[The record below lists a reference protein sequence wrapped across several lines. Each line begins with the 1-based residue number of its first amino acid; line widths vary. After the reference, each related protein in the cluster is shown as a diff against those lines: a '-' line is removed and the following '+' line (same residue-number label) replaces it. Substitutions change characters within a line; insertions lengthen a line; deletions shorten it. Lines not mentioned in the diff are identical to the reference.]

1 MQEADG
7 ATRLDGTS
15 VTEDATV
22 GVRTAAARPSRFRI
36 VCIAQIFNEMRRG
49 NLERFIEHITP
60 LVDAVVVYDDGSTDG
75 SYEYLLSHTPH
86 VFRSPRNDFAD
97 EARHKKLLLEEAR
110 RLNPDFILWLDA
122 DEVLA
127 SEDPEDLQRACAWS
141 EARNLDGV
149 ELHEI
154 NLWRSYSWKR
164 LDSAFDLGWF
174 VRLWRVT
181 PEIRWETLAKG
192 LHQPPYPS
200 SIRTV
205 DRYPDLKVLHYGFAN
220 ECNLAHKYLGY
231 RAHGQRGYDMLD
243 RLVSEEQLALEKV
256 PASEIPVDLRQDD
269 PKPTPLSFAQSLS
282 YVERLRDEVFR
293 PGISIVCLIYKSV
306 ELARFVHEQVLRY
319 TDMRDKEFFFVAN
332 DATEDVL
339 DYLRANY
346 IPHFEWSNTEEQRR
360 EWYINNVYRAYNF
373 GAEQARGDLV
383 VFVNSDMAFSPGWLD
398 ALWEA
403 YDGASAIASRLVESG
418 KLTPGQHAIERDF
431 GRTPTDYR
439 EQDFVDF
446 AETIR
451 EPSVADGGLYMPLLV
466 RRDAF
471 LSIGGYPE
479 GNLRPGS
486 DIFHPDIALLGEPCV
501 SGDNVMV
508 QRLRSRGVYHRT
520 ASDSVVYHF
529 QMGEIDALDSE
540 VGRDKPLVA
549 VCNDLVTGTM
559 GERVL
564 WDFLLEGLP
573 STVGVDGRLVGT
585 DGPYASLAREY
596 IAKSH
601 PEVAV
606 VIQNATF
613 IDTVDPALYTVAF
626 LQDNLRAMGRDS
638 SQQEKTLSA
647 ARIAVTNSLLTALSY
662 PEYDF
667 EIIPVGVDSQLFR
680 PMDKSECRAMHGLG
694 PERIGIFVGAFDE
707 VKGWPAVRQCIE
719 TFPEITWLLVT
730 KKAESFEAANAK
742 TYSRVPQETLV
753 TLLGSADFFILGS
766 PVETQCLAAIEACL
780 CDVPVVMRNT
790 GVFSELTDDERQQSG
805 VFGDDLVQGVRSVA
819 TGTFRPRQIALSKD
833 WTVSDAIGKWRSLLE
848 RAMQEVT
855 ADRVGFVGPKDINE
869 TGEISRRERTLRPP
883 THATVTT
890 YSYAPVPAL
899 LRPTRGRS
907 RFLSPRY
914 MAGSVREH
922 GIVWCIK
929 TAANRIRRRF

>member
-1 MQEADG
+1 VTEG
-7 ATRLDGTS
+7 ATE
-15 VTEDATV
+15 V
-22 GVRTAAARPSRFRI
+22 VRRTAARPSRFRI
-36 VCIAQIFNEMRRG
+36 VCIAQVFNEMRRG
-49 NLERFIEHITP
+49 NLERFIEHIAP

-75 SYEYLLSHTPH
+75 SYEYLLAHTPY

-97 EARHKKLLLEEAR
+97 EGRHKRLLLEEAR
-110 RLNPDFILWLDA
+110 RLKPDFILWLDA

-127 SEDPEDLQRACAWS
+127 SEDPEDLQRACAWGETRS
-141 EARNLDGV
+141 LDGV
-149 ELHEI
+149 ELHEV
-154 NLWRSYSWKR
+154 NLWRSHSWRR
-164 LDSAFDLGWF
+164 LDSSYDLGWF

-181 PEIRWETLAKG
+181 PEIRWETLTKG

-205 DRYPDLKVLHYGFAN
+205 DRYADLKVLHYGFAN

-231 RAHGQRGYDMLD
+231 RARGQRGYEMLD
-243 RLVSEEQLALEKV
+243 RLVSEEQLVLEKV
-256 PASEIPVDLRQDD
+256 PASEFPVDLRRDD
-269 PKPTPLSFAQSLS
+269 PEPTPLSLAQSLS
-282 YVERLRDEVFR
+282 YVERHRAEVFR

-306 ELARFVHEQVLRY
+306 ELARFVREQVLRY

-332 DATEDVL
+332 DATEEVL
-339 DYLRANY
+339 GYLRASF
-346 IPHFEWSNTEEQRR
+346 IPHFEWNNTEEQRQG
-360 EWYINNVYRAYNF
+360 WYINNVYRAYNF
-373 GAEQARGDLV
+373 GAEQARGDFV
-383 VFVNSDMAFSPGWLD
+383 VFINSDMAFSPGWLD
-398 ALWEA
+398 GLWEA
-403 YDGASAIASRLVESG
+403 YDGSSDMASRLVESG

-446 AETIR
+446 AEAIR

-466 RRDAF
+466 RREAF

-486 DIFHPDIALLGEPCV
+486 DIFHPEIARLGEACV

-508 QRLRSRGVYHRT
+508 QRLRSRGVHHRT

-529 QMGEIDALDSE
+529 QMGEIDAVDLEAAQD
-540 VGRDKPLVA
+540 RPLVA

-573 STVGVDGRLVGT
+573 STVGVDIRVVGT

-596 IAKSH
+596 IAKNRA
-601 PEVAV
+601 EVAV
-606 VIQNATF
+606 LIQNATF

-680 PMDKSECRAMHGLG
+680 PMDKSDCRAMNGLG

-730 KKAESFEAANAK
+730 KKAESFEAANAR
-742 TYSRVPQETLV
+742 TYSRVPQDTLV
-753 TLLGSADFFILGS
+753 TLLNSADFFILGS

-790 GVFSELTDDERQQSG
+790 GVFSELTDDERQQAG
-805 VFGDDLVQGVRSVA
+805 VFGNDLVRGVRSVA
-819 TGTFRPRQIALSKD
+819 EGSFRPRHIALSKD
-833 WTVSDAIGKWRSLLE
+833 WTVSDSIAKWRSLLE

-855 ADRVGFVGPKDINE
+855 ADRVGFVGQKAIDE
-869 TGEISRRERTLRPP
+869 TGEATRRERTLRPP
-883 THATVTT
+883 THALVPT
-890 YSYAPVPAL
+890 YSYAPAPAL
-899 LRPTRGRS
+899 LLPPRSRS

-914 MAGSVREH
+914 LAGLVREH
-922 GIVWCIK
+922 GVVWCVR
-929 TAANRIRRRF
+929 TAANHILRRV